1 MKKSTLI
8 VILIAMMAALTSL
21 ATVGLYIYI
30 SWGYYIAAIVIG
42 AIYPIGI
49 TAGIATIKYEL
60 ED

>member
-8 VILIAMMAALTSL
+8 VILIAMMAALTTL
-21 ATVGLYIYI
+21 TAVGLYLFINYCE
-30 SWGYYIAAIVIG
+30 YIATIIIT